1 MLVIWGLIAF
11 ASAWLEDDDVVVLK
25 TDMYDEFVNPERN
38 FISMLEFY
46 APWCGHCKQ
55 FAPTY
60 AEIAKELKAR
70 DPPIRIA
77 KVDATEVNFLVTC
90 LDGHVLGNFE
100 LINIPLL
107 STIINATKKK

>member
-1 MLVIWGLIAF
+1 MLVTWALLGLAR
-11 ASAWLEDDDVVVLK
+11 AWLEDDDVVVLK
-25 TDMYDEFVNPERN
+25 TDTFDDFINPERN

-55 FAPTY
+55 FAPLY

-77 KVDATEVNFLVTC
+77 KIDATEVK
-90 LDGHVLGNFE
+90 
-100 LINIPLL
+100 
-107 STIINATKKK
+107 STF

>member
-1 MLVIWGLIAF
+1 MLVVWGLFAF

-25 TDMYDEFVNPERN
+25 TDMYDEFINPERN

-77 KVDATEVNFLVTC
+77 KVDATEVSQFIVTHMKW
-90 LDGHVLGNFE
+90 HVLESFE
-100 LINIPLL
+100 FIWSVIHCN
-107 STIINATKKK
+107 

>member
-1 MLVIWGLIAF
+1 MLVYLGLIALC
-11 ASAWLEDDDVVVLK
+11 SAWLEDDDVVVLK
-25 TDMYDEFVNPERN
+25 TDVYDDFVNPERN

-60 AEIAKELKAR
+60 AEIAKELKQR

-77 KVDATEVNFLVTC
+77 KIDATEVSWKYF
-90 LDGHVLGNFE
+90 
-100 LINIPLL
+100 
-107 STIINATKKK
+107 KK

>member
-1 MLVIWGLIAF
+1 MLVTWALLGLAR
-11 ASAWLEDDDVVVLK
+11 AWLEDDDVVVLK
-25 TDMYDEFVNPERN
+25 TDTFDDFIDPERN

-55 FAPTY
+55 FAPLY

-77 KVDATEVNFLVTC
+77 KIDATEVRNL
-90 LDGHVLGNFE
+90 
-100 LINIPLL
+100 
-107 STIINATKKK
+107 TKMVSIG